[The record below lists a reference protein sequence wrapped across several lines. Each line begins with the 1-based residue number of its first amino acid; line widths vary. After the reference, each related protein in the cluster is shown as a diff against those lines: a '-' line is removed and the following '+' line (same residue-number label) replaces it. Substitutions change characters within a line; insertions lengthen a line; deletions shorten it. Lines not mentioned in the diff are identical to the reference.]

1 MAKLMKHAQGPGV
14 WGWQALARVFQ
25 KLRGMSWVGKGAI
38 HALRGGASTLGRA
51 ALKSAGGRKVP
62 MALVMLPGC
71 WKGSNFAFGD
81 PAAGNRGFRS
91 TAVCM
96 MGLRK
101 SGFAKSKK
109 ARQVR
114 DGTRR
119 APELKH
125 THEDYFPNDQEG
137 ERMEEAGAQGGSRG
151 RPGKNVKV
159 DEDDEGGFMTEGRD
173 PMGGRMG
180 IVGGDEPEPEDEDA
194 AVESRRPA
202 AAKPRTASGKLSPEE
217 RLMAAGLHEE
227 DAVAVH
233 EELRALGVDREPS
246 RSRSFTF
253 PFLYPISTHTSQ
265 PPLKALDRQNKQT
278 RNKAIDNHAS

>member
-1 MAKLMKHAQGPGV
+1 
-14 WGWQALARVFQ
+14 
-25 KLRGMSWVGKGAI
+25 
-38 HALRGGASTLGRA
+38 LGRA
-51 ALKSAGGRKVP
+51 AVSSAGGGKVP

-71 WKGSNFAFGD
+71 WNKGSNFAAGD
-81 PAAGNRGFRS
+81 PAAGDRGFRS
-91 TAVCM
+91 TAACM

-137 ERMEEAGAQGGSRG
+137 ERMEEAEARLGSRG
-151 RPGKNVKV
+151 RPGKNVKGE
-159 DEDDEGGFMTEGRD
+159 EDDEVGFMTEGRD

-194 AVESRRPA
+194 SVESRRRPS
-202 AAKPRTASGKLSPEE
+202 AAKPGTASGKPSPEE

-233 EELRALGVDREPS
+233 EELRALGVDRKPSPS
-246 RSRSFTF
+246 R
-253 PFLYPISTHTSQ
+253 
-265 PPLKALDRQNKQT
+265 
-278 RNKAIDNHAS
+278 